1 MKNAFGENWD
11 GIRRN
16 KNLNEAKDPTKQQI
30 AAVRKSSKPSADK
43 QSMVAKI
50 MNMREEE
57 EDFVEDGEPESIKPV
72 LSSQGKQ
79 KNINRMNSIVKKIE
93 NKGKPKK
100 KNEEIE
106 LKSSIISESSM
117 QHWTQLDKAAN
128 DIVKIVKS
136 MPKQKVGYSPVQAQL
151 LQVANSLY
159 LQDKQVQYFMDGL
172 VMSLEGIFKKTS
184 SPSKHG
190 NMEILNDI
198 SKVIRE
204 LKNGYT
210 KSK

>member
-57 EDFVEDGEPESIKPV
+57 EDFVEDGEAESTKPV

-79 KNINRMNSIVKKIE
+79 KNLNRMNAFVKKVE
-93 NKGKPKK
+93 AKSKAKK
-100 KNEEIE
+100 EEAE
-106 LKSSIISESSM
+106 TEAPVISESSM